1 MKTTTR
7 ATITKEIELRLGGQ
21 MVSVELD
28 PEHLELAIDK
38 ALEKY
43 RQRSENAVEET
54 FLDLD
59 IKIDVNT
66 YTLPDNIIDV
76 KDIYQRAT
84 GGVLNQGV
92 EFEPFGARNINTYL
106 GGLGGGKSGSLATY
120 DLLSQRLELAGLMFG
135 YELQFT
141 YKRTK
146 QELMLQRR
154 PRFDMTVYVH
164 TYAYREEADLFSDTY
179 VLPWLKDYALAQSKL
194 MLGEA
199 RGKFQQIAGPQGGT
213 TLNGEQL
220 KADAL
225 NELIQLEEDL
235 KMYRDGSA
243 GLGIIIG

>member
-1 MKTTTR
+1 MTTR
-7 ATITKEIELRLGGQ
+7 AKITKEIELRLGGQ

-28 PEHLELAIDK
+28 PEHYELAIDK

-59 IKIDVNT
+59 IKVDTNI

-92 EFEPFGARNINTYL
+92 EFEPFGAQNINTYL
-106 GGLGGGKSGSLATY
+106 GPMASGKSGSLATY
-120 DLLSQRLELAGLMFG
+120 DLLAQRLELAGLMFG
-135 YELQFT
+135 YEMQFT
-141 YKRTK
+141 WKRTK
-146 QELMLQRR
+146 HELMLQRR
-154 PRFDMTVYVH
+154 PRADLTVYVH
-164 TYAYREEADLFSDTY
+164 AYAYREESDLFADTY
-179 VLPWLKDYALAQSKL
+179 VLPWLKDYSLAQSKL

-199 RGKFQQIAGPQGGT
+199 RGKFATIAGPQGGT

-225 NELIQLEEDL
+225 NELAQLEEDL